1 MASPDSSSTADSAEA
16 GASGSSFSF
25 VGMEHSILDFWQKED
40 VFQRSLKN
48 TQDKKP
54 YIFYD
59 GPPFA
64 TGLPHHGHL
73 VASTIKDIVD
83 NSFAIDAR

>member
-1 MASPDSSSTADSAEA
+1 MASPDTSSTADSAETSAA
-16 GASGSSFSF
+16 GVPFSF

-40 VFQRSLKN
+40 VFQRTLKN

-64 TGLPHHGHL
+64 TGDHAGPLCNAAVWLGLPRPAH
-73 VASTIKDIVD
+73 
-83 NSFAIDAR
+83 